1 MQNGM
6 ENVNITYKTVFGKP
20 NTSMLSE
27 LTALYP
33 TIFEDADVPFFHNR
47 INEHPKLFTAL
58 AYTNNLLVGFK
69 IGYPKTSTIFY
80 SWVGGILPEYRNKG
94 IAMQLAQL
102 QEEHAKEQRFT
113 IVSTKSMNRF
123 KPMMILN
130 LKRGFN
136 ITKIYTNT
144 KGQTKVVFEKVLE

>member
-1 MQNGM
+1 M
-6 ENVNITYKTVFGKP
+6 ENASITYKTTFGKP
-20 NTSMLSE
+20 NTSTLSE
-27 LTALYP
+27 LTTLYT
-33 TIFEDADVPFFHNR
+33 TIFEDADVPFFLNR
-47 INEHPKLFTAL
+47 INQHPKLFTAL

-69 IGYPKTSTIFY
+69 IGYPKTNTIFY
-80 SWVGGILPEYRNKG
+80 SWIGGILPEYRNKG

-113 IVSTKSMNRF
+113 ILSTKSMNCF

-144 KGQTKVVFEKVLE
+144 KGQTKVVFEKAL